1 MITFSTT
8 SVYSIPSKLSV
19 VELID
24 VSRFDILNTCYVN
37 YTFQN

>member
-1 MITFSTT
+1 MIKFSTFRTT

-24 VSRFDILNTCYVN
+24 VSILIHLTLD
-37 YTFQN
+37 T

>member
-1 MITFSTT
+1 MKKRQNDKISTFLTT

-24 VSRFDILNTCYVN
+24 VSIFDILNT
-37 YTFQN
+37 

>member
-1 MITFSTT
+1 MITFRTT

-24 VSRFDILNTCYVN
+24 VSRFDILNLHISELK
-37 YTFQN
+37 F

>member
-1 MITFSTT
+1 MITFRTT

-24 VSRFDILNTCYVN
+24 VSKFDIRNT
-37 YTFQN
+37 

>member
-1 MITFSTT
+1 MIKFSTFRTT

-24 VSRFDILNTCYVN
+24 VFLIYLTLNT
-37 YTFQN
+37 

>member
-1 MITFSTT
+1 MIKFSTFRTT

-24 VSRFDILNTCYVN
+24 VSIFYKLKI
-37 YTFQN
+37 

>member
-1 MITFSTT
+1 MKKRQNDNFRTT

-24 VSRFDILNTCYVN
+24 VSRFDILNT
-37 YTFQN
+37 

>member
-1 MITFSTT
+1 MIKFSTFRTT

-24 VSRFDILNTCYVN
+24 VSIFIYLTLNT
-37 YTFQN
+37 

>member
-1 MITFSTT
+1 MIRFSTFRPT

-24 VSRFDILNTCYVN
+24 VSRFDIV
-37 YTFQN
+37 YT